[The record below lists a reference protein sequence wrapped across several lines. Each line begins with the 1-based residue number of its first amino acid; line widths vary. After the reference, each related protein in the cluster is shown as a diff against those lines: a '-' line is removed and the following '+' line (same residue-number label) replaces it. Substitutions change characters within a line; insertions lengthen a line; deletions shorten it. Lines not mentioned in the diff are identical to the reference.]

1 MATLTETGIQIER
14 LNDIVK
20 RFEDGLSKSM
30 VRILTYHQTRQTV
43 KWWGF

>member
-20 RFEDGLSKSM
+20 RFEDGFKQIYGQNIDLSPN
-30 VRILTYHQTRQTV
+30 TPDGQ
-43 KWWGF
+43 WWVF